1 MAQQFA
7 KAFYNTHRWKAC
19 RNNYIQKRLLIDG
32 GLCEECREQQGYIV
46 HHKIILTEQNID
58 DVDVVLNEHNLE
70 YVCKDCHDA
79 FEGHGAGGHGKAKAL
94 CTFDIFGNPI
104 SSRAIDKGRGEPD
117 GAGIPPYSRPEG
129 NPPKTD
135 RPDCSNAGVPQKGDV

>member
-1 MAQQFA
+1 MSQQFA
-7 KAFYNTHRWKAC
+7 KQFYNTHRWKAC

-32 GLCEECREQQGYIV
+32 GLCEECREQQ
-46 HHKIILTEQNID
+46 NID
-58 DVDVVLNEHNLE
+58 AVDVVLNEQNLE

-79 FEGHGAGGHGKAKAL
+79 FEGHGSGGHGKAKTL

-135 RPDCSNAGVPQKGDV
+135 RPDCSNP